1 MRLEKEISIQDR
13 LALGLLNGV
22 LGLPTGFALWLLLNG
37 FLLLEE
43 LWLPLQAVFWFALVM
58 AVLGMFFH
66 DAVLSAFYGRLWAML
81 VTWSKY

>member
-13 LALGLLNGV
+13 LVLGVLNGV
-22 LGLPTGFALWLLLNG
+22 LGLPTGFVLWLLLNG

-43 LWLPLQAVFWFALVM
+43 LWLPLEAVLWFALVM
-58 AVLGMFFH
+58 AILGMFLH

-81 VTWSKY
+81 VTWLKY